1 MNDLVAAALL
11 GLIQGL
17 TEFLPVSSTAH
28 LALAERVFRLDAA
41 RFGLSFD
48 VALHM
53 GTLVAVL
60 IYFAR
65 VWLDL
70 VRDLVR
76 GRFELLV
83 LLVIATLPAV
93 VAALLFDELIAG
105 PLRDPRVIAGA
116 LVAGSL
122 VFVVAERIG
131 RANARA
137 APSVADAAMIGIAQA
152 LALIPGLSRSGMT
165 ISAGLA
171 RGIRRDEAARLSFVL
186 ATPAVF
192 GAGVKTA
199 LDLRRSSAI
208 FDHPD
213 ALAVGFVV
221 SFVSGIAAVAFLV
234 RFLRGHS
241 LAWFVPYRLA
251 LAGAILAALASGGL

>member
-28 LALAERVFRLDAA
+28 LALAEKVFRLDAA
-41 RFGLSFD
+41 RFGLTFD

-60 IYFAR
+60 VYFSR

-70 VRDLVR
+70 ATDLLH
-76 GRFELLV
+76 GRFGLLV
-83 LLVIATLPAV
+83 HLVIATIPAV

-116 LVAGSL
+116 LVVGSL
-122 VFVVAERIG
+122 IFVAAERVG
-131 RANARA
+131 RANVRRD
-137 APSVADAAMIGIAQA
+137 PTMTDALVIGLAQA
-152 LALIPGLSRSGMT
+152 LALVPGLSRSGMT
-165 ISAGLA
+165 ISAGLG
-171 RGIRRDEAARLSFVL
+171 RGISRDEAARLSFIL

-192 GAGVKTA
+192 GAGLKTA

-213 ALAVGFVV
+213 ALVVGFVV
-221 SFVSGIAAVAFLV
+221 SLVSGLAAVAFLV

-241 LAWFVPYRLA
+241 LVWFVPYRLA
-251 LAGAILAALASGGL
+251 LAAVIVAAVAAGAL